1 MIKDLLKGV
10 CRRLLSYALGG
21 VSMWLVTHEI
31 ISKGEIEW
39 LLLIGSG
46 LLVDLGFAVGAR
58 LLHRWRLD
66 VALSLPANT
75 DFERVKAIA
84 RVTPLSVKLKEAITG
99 PMVKGKFGE

>member
-1 MIKDLLKGV
+1 MIKDILKGV
-10 CRRLLSYALGG
+10 CRRLLSYGLGG
-21 VSMWLVTHEI
+21 LSMWLVTHEI

-75 DFERVKAIA
+75 DFERVKAIGKA
-84 RVTPLSVKLKEAITG
+84 TPLGVKLAEAITG
-99 PMVKGKFGE
+99 PMGKGDVGE